1 MDGGLHKGV
10 GVSAWRNVDGVVRQ
24 SRELAPAL
32 PPVDFAQGFHE
43 SVILSVADGAFHIL
57 LAVDFYFY
65 DGCGSQVFG
74 DRQLVVYQFDA
85 LVDCA
90 VLHNVGDDVGQ
101 ILLRDDFFFVA
112 KFRDALCHFADAFL
126 AQVKSESFK
135 ILADIGFARQFAEG
149 IFAGAAE
156 ALWGKIRGVEVVL
169 AVAVG
174 MHSGALREHVFA
186 DNRLV
191 GRDCNAGV

>member
-24 SRELAPAL
+24 SRKLAPAL

-74 DRQLVVYQFDA
+74 NRQLVVYQFDA

-90 VLHNVGDDVGQ
+90 VLHNVG
-101 ILLRDDFFFVA
+101 
-112 KFRDALCHFADAFL
+112 DALCHFADAFL

-149 IFAGAAE
+149 IFAGTAE

-186 DNRLV
+186 YNRLV
-191 GRDCNAGV
+191 GRDCNARV